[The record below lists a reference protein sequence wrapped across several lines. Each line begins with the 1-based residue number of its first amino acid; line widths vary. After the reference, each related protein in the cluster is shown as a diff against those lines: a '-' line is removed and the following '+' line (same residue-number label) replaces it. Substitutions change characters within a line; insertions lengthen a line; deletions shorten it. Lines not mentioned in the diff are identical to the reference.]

1 MESKP
6 DTCPQKAERHPSASQ
21 KAERY
26 AVAITSTQFAPRA
39 QTKNRGLPGTR
50 HGPEAYYI
58 LQVSSP
64 VGTTWSVPKTYDN
77 FDVLRQQLQDGG
89 IKINHFPDSRLFG
102 RGNKTK
108 YVQERV
114 VKFQAF
120 LRDVVLNHIQ
130 NTHIAEFL
138 QIERQERDYDELCGQ
153 MISNPLVADGSGSTP
168 AEEIFDHYFDRYDLD
183 ASGRINSADA
193 LGMLTLNLLTKFGGE
208 MDASLPQL
216 HPRPN
221 ALHEIDLII
230 NAAKADMEETVA
242 CNPDFFVTKDAYCGW
257 FDEVFFLGHDVSF
270 IEHISASSSGV
281 EPEGA
286 DGEGAGPV
294 RAGAEGAGAE
304 YGDCCL
310 AEVSYALECRPLIA
324 CGWQVDVRQ
333 AVEAGDIPLL
343 EAIALSSP
351 EKVQQAVNSASREGL
366 IAIVNVLLAERIAS
380 RAESP
385 RDRQNTL

>member
-6 DTCPQKAERHPSASQ
+6 DSGPQKAERRPSASR
-21 KAERY
+21 KTERY

-58 LQVSSP
+58 LQVKSP
-64 VGTTWSVPKTYDN
+64 VGTEWSVPKTYDN

-120 LRDVVLNHIQ
+120 LRDVVLNHIK

-138 QIERQERDYDELCGQ
+138 QIERQERDYDELRGQ
-153 MISNPLVADGSGSTP
+153 MISNPLVADGSGTTP
-168 AEEIFDHYFDRYDLD
+168 AEEVFDHYFERYDLD
-183 ASGRINSADA
+183 ATGRINSADA

-208 MDASLPQL
+208 TNASLPQL

-221 ALHEIDLII
+221 ALHEIDLIM
-230 NAAKADMEETVA
+230 NAAKAELDETVA

-257 FDEVFFLGHDVSF
+257 FDEVFFLGHEVSF
-270 IEHISASSSGV
+270 LEYISASSSG
-281 EPEGA
+281 A
-286 DGEGAGPV
+286 D
-294 RAGAEGAGAE
+294 AEGAGAE

-310 AEVSYALECRPLIA
+310 AE
-324 CGWQVDVRQ
+324 VDVRQ

-366 IAIVNVLLAERIAS
+366 VAIVNVLLAERIAS
-380 RAESP
+380 RGESS